1 MPRQSSLYGDSV
13 EKVGLSFN
21 GRVYASEIEILNRRG
36 DIWTR
41 ISRSSVLKKP
51 HSPISFWQFEKSDFS
66 IESARSGRLRS
77 ENARLEANT
86 HSRCP
91 LEVRP
96 SFVRRPGKAVQRLVT
111 GGNVDVHGLRAHS
124 SHLFQITGVH
134 RLNRRVDDRGGIGDA
149 PRSATLSAGRCSC
162 RFAGRFHACSASRR
176 SRCPA
181 RWPRSA
187 SNCLLR
193 VPVPQSF
200 LLSGSR
206 RAPLAPSVS

>member
-1 MPRQSSLYGDSV
+1 MFTGRRHECLADC
-13 EKVGLSFN
+13 GLLRMAVI
-21 GRVYASEIEILNRRG
+21 GQKRTLEIRKCS
-36 DIWTR
+36 TR
-41 ISRSSVLKKP
+41 
-51 HSPISFWQFEKSDFS
+51 SD
-66 IESARSGRLRS
+66 
-77 ENARLEANT
+77 T

-134 RLNRRVDDRGGIGDA
+134 RLNRRVDDRGGIDDA
-149 PRSATLSAGRCSC
+149 PPIRATLSAGRCSC

-193 VPVPQSF
+193 VSVPQSF